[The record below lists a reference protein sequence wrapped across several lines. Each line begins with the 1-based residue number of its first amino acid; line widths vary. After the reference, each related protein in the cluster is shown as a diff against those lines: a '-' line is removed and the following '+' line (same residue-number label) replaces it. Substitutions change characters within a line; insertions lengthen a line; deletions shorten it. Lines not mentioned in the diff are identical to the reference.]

1 MGKLIEFYKQ
11 HRRLFLAQKHQNT
24 LRQERG
30 RDAMIVKFL
39 QYCEFLHIYHTKG
52 IRKQTAIDFF
62 NTPGMLSKSNET
74 RRKYFLVTREFYKRY
89 SKIKLIKEEILK

>member
-1 MGKLIEFYKQ
+1 MGKLTEFYKQ

-39 QYCEFLHIYHTKG
+39 QYCEFLQIYHTKG
-52 IRKQTAIDFF
+52 ICKQTALDFF
-62 NTPGMLSKSNET
+62 NMPEMLSKSHET
-74 RRKYFLVTREFYKRY
+74 RRKYFLVISEFYDRY
-89 SKIKLIKEEILK
+89 FKTKLIKEEILK